1 MKHTVEVA
9 GRRFTVEVGDLSAR
23 PIVAEVDGQRFEVWP
38 ADTPTVA
45 GVTSIAPAAAPRAPV
60 AGSASSAR
68 VVSPSTADTRSVPA
82 PLPGVVGAVHVQP
95 GSQVVVGQELVMIE
109 AMKMKNTIR
118 APRAGRIETV
128 LVSVGQRVQHGE
140 PLLRYAAD

>member
-38 ADTPTVA
+38 TET
-45 GVTSIAPAAAPRAPV
+45 PAAAGSGARIAMPKVRET
-60 AGSASSAR
+60 GSAAPAHAVGAAGGGTAS
-68 VVSPSTADTRSVPA
+68 VVA
-82 PLPGVVGAVHVQP
+82 PLPGVVVAIEVQP
-95 GSQVVVGQELVMIE
+95 GSQVVAGQTIVMIE
-109 AMKMKNTIR
+109 AMKMKNAIR

-128 LVSVGQRVQHGE
+128 LVGVGQHVQHGD
-140 PLLRYAAD
+140 PLVRYAAD